1 MSRRIAWIRWL
12 VGGSLLSLWAQKVC
26 PVDKAFLRG
35 PLSPMQTQAKAKDT
49 LDTLWVPVVFHL
61 IASDSAGWLPAYRIG
76 DQLRA
81 LNRDFRPARI
91 QFYLPRFGPG
101 GGPTCGVTWTL
112 SPLAQHD
119 WTYQEDTLKKL
130 LYWPTDSFLNI
141 WVVESMTLN
150 TIGYARALGDTV
162 GMPGMVLVTSV
173 VGDQRD
179 MQAPFDRGRTAVHEM
194 GHVFSLY
201 HPFEGGCVGTTPQTC
216 ASEGDEICD
225 TPPQRNPTYGCPTP
239 IPNTCTE
246 TPQDLPDPIHN
257 LMGYVD
263 DSCMYEFTSLQIDRM
278 RAFLSTFGAALISPE
293 NAQARGRQALVS
305 EDCAAI
311 TALSPSPEPS
321 GFRVRR
327 FPWGIAIEGE
337 QNCGYRLYDVWGR
350 LCHWSSSCEV
360 PMEGL
365 PAGIYLLQVGPH
377 TAPRY
382 MRFLW
387 P

>member
-1 MSRRIAWIRWL
+1 MSLRVLLRGLL
-12 VGGSLLSLWAQKVC
+12 VAGSGLTGWAQKVC

-35 PLSPMQTQAKAKDT
+35 SFPAPQTYAMAKDT

-61 IASDSAGWLPAYRIG
+61 IAADSAGWLPAYRVG
-76 DQLRA
+76 DQLTA
-81 LNRDFRPARI
+81 LNRDFRSARI

-112 SPLAQHD
+112 SPLAHHD
-119 WTYQEDTLKKL
+119 WTSQEDTLKAL
-130 LYWPTDSFLNI
+130 IYWPTDSFLNI
-141 WVVESMTLN
+141 WVVESMVLN

-162 GMPGMVLVTSV
+162 GMPGIVLVASV
-173 VGDQRD
+173 VGNQRGV
-179 MQAPFDRGRTAVHEM
+179 QPPFDWGRTAVHEM

-216 ASEGDEICD
+216 ATEGDEICD

-263 DSCMYEFTSLQIDRM
+263 DSCMYEFTPLQIARM
-278 RAFLSTFGAALISPE
+278 RAFLVTFGAILISPE
-293 NAQARGRQALVS
+293 NGQARGQALS
-305 EDCAAI
+305 SRDTCASL
-311 TALSPSPEPS
+311 TALLPALLSP
-321 GFRVRR
+321 GLIVRR
-327 FPWGIAIEGE
+327 LPWGISLEGVE
-337 QNCGYRLYDVWGR
+337 SSEYRLYDVWGR
-350 LCHWSSSCEV
+350 LCRWGLGSEV

-365 PAGIYLLQVGPH
+365 PAGIYLLQVGMYPNS
-377 TAPRY
+377 RY
-382 MRFLW
+382 IRFSW